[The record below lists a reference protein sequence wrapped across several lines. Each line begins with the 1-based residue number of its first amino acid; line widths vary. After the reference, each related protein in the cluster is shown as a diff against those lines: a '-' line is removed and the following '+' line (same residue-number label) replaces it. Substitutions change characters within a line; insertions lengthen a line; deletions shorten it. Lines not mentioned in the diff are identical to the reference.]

1 MQVLGKWTYLM
12 CEILMYAFK
21 GVGEGYG
28 ITNAEYGW
36 ERRVRKGSTSF
47 GECEVWCCRW
57 LFGDE
62 KKSL

>member
-1 MQVLGKWTYLM
+1 M